1 MTTIFI
7 GGLAI
12 SMILLSLANIRLQ
25 RRVKRLEMAEVRRN
39 LWGGQ

>member
-25 RRVKRLEMAEVRRN
+25 RRVKRLESAEINRRI
-39 LWGGQ
+39 WGG